1 VTEHVRLGKS
11 RVAVVL
17 TTRPRGPARHWSQP
31 GTPQRRGQ
39 QGTGEDE
46 RVRFIVD
53 IAAGEL
59 DSVPAIAERLA
70 GWSVHR

>member
-1 VTEHVRLGKS
+1 
-11 RVAVVL
+11 
-17 TTRPRGPARHWSQP
+17 
-31 GTPQRRGQ
+31 
-39 QGTGEDE
+39 
-46 RVRFIVD
+46 VRFIVD